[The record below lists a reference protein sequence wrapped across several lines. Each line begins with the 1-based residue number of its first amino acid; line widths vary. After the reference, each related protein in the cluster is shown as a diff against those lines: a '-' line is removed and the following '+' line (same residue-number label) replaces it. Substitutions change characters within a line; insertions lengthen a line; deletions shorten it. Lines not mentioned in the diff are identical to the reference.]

1 MDKFVM
7 YLNETV
13 EKLKLEEEE
22 LRLSDRKD
30 ESNFVKIK
38 INICEVSKSVYQ
50 VVVKQEDAGG
60 CKDAYLNKM
69 ANISGSWIAAYEKAK
84 EHQDINKILIEE
96 TKLEMLEEIKRNF
109 LELV

>member
-1 MDKFVM
+1 MDKFIL
-7 YLNETV
+7 YLTETV

-30 ESNFVKIK
+30 ESNFAKIK

-50 VVVKQEDAGG
+50 VVMKQTDATSVRA
-60 CKDAYLNKM
+60 AYLDKM
-69 ANISGSWIAAYEKAK
+69 ANISGSWITAYEKAK
-84 EHQDINKILIEE
+84 EHQDINKIMIEE
-96 TKLEMLEEIKRNF
+96 TKLEMLEQIKRNF